1 MIGQFLQEVG
11 TWNIITTQDIHA
23 GDILHLFVYKIL
35 FPSHLPS
42 SDISH
47 PFRLHN
53 LMLILYI
60 FVHPW
65 GYAGW
70 CYFYTLK
77 KPSCE
82 GDPLLY
88 YTCGVSFVLRSAR
101 VICHVYRH
109 NVVVRSPL
117 FPRAH
122 YFSTKIR
129 IATARGKE
137 LPCYK
142 KVSEVGYNVGL
153 LVPRQIKYL
162 LLPLKQDVCKFYLN
176 YTLLRQRE
184 NSHSDIWIFLILKI
198 FVHRVT

>member
-1 MIGQFLQEVG
+1 MK
-11 TWNIITTQDIHA
+11 
-23 GDILHLFVYKIL
+23 GD
-35 FPSHLPS
+35 
-42 SDISH
+42 
-47 PFRLHN
+47 
-53 LMLILYI
+53 
-60 FVHPW
+60 
-65 GYAGW
+65 A
-70 CYFYTLK
+70 
-77 KPSCE
+77 
-82 GDPLLY
+82 LLY
-88 YTCGVSFVLRSAR
+88 YTCRVSFVLRAAR

-129 IATARGKE
+129 IATAREKE

-142 KVSEVGYNVGL
+142 KVSAVGYNVGL

-184 NSHSDIWIFLILKI
+184 NSHSD
-198 FVHRVT
+198 T